1 MNNPY
6 ITKKDLKEILD
17 DYDFGDNKYASS
29 SAGSF
34 AGDDKLGGW
43 AKWINERV
51 NSTPF
56 NSSASSNNS
65 DSKDSA
71 AQSSSDVNSTQSSQ
85 NSAFGGIFNSLGGR
99 QNANGLFGSN
109 SFITG
114 IVLGAAATYFLTDE
128 NAQKKLFKLIAK
140 GTEMFQMGVE
150 EMKERFEDA
159 KAEMQE

>member
-1 MNNPY
+1 MSNPY

-17 DYDFGDNKYASS
+17 DYDFGDNKYASG

-34 AGDDKLGGW
+34 AGDEKLGGW

-51 NSTPF
+51 NSAPF
-56 NSSASSNNS
+56 SGSASDS
-65 DSKDSA
+65 DSNDKGSA

-85 NSAFGGIFNSLGGR
+85 NSTSGGIFNSLGSR
-99 QNANGLFGSN
+99 QNANGLF
-109 SFITG
+109 IA
-114 IVLGAAATYFLTDE
+114 LGAMATYFLTDE

-140 GTEMFQMGVE
+140 GTEMFQMGIE

>member
-1 MNNPY
+1 MSNPY
-6 ITKKDLKEILD
+6 ITKKNLKELLD
-17 DYDFGDNKYASS
+17 DYDFGDNKYAGG

-34 AGDDKLGGW
+34 AGNEKLGGW

-51 NSTPF
+51 NSAPF
-56 NSSASSNNS
+56 NGSVS
-65 DSKDSA
+65 DNGSDNKDSA

-85 NSAFGGIFNSLGGR
+85 DSAFGGIFNSLGGR

>member
-1 MNNPY
+1 MSNPY

-17 DYDFGDNKYASS
+17 DYDFGDNKYASGS
-29 SAGSF
+29 TGSF
-34 AGDDKLGGW
+34 AGDDKLVGW

-51 NSTPF
+51 NSAPF
-56 NSSASSNNS
+56 NSSASSN
-65 DSKDSA
+65 KDSA
-71 AQSSSDVNSTQSSQ
+71 TQSSSDVNSTQG
-85 NSAFGGIFNSLGGR
+85 SAFGGIFNSLGGR

>member
-1 MNNPY
+1 MSNPY

-34 AGDDKLGGW
+34 AGDEKLGGW

-51 NSTPF
+51 NSAPF
-56 NSSASSNNS
+56 NSSASDNGS
-65 DSKDSA
+65 DSKNSA
-71 AQSSSDVNSTQSSQ
+71 AQSSSDVNSTQGST
-85 NSAFGGIFNSLGGR
+85 FGGIFNSLGGR
-99 QNANGLFGSN
+99 QNASGLFGSN

-128 NAQKKLFKLIAK
+128 NAQKKLFKIIAK

>member
-1 MNNPY
+1 MSNPY

-17 DYDFGDNKYASS
+17 DYDFGDNKYAGG

-34 AGDDKLGGW
+34 AGDEKLGGW

-51 NSTPF
+51 NSAPF

-65 DSKDSA
+65 DNKDSA
-71 AQSSSDVNSTQSSQ
+71 AQSSSDVNSTQGST
-85 NSAFGGIFNSLGGR
+85 FGGIFNSLSGR
-99 QNANGLFGSN
+99 QNASGLFGSN

>member
-1 MNNPY
+1 MSNPY

-17 DYDFGDNKYASS
+17 DYDFGGNKYSGG
-29 SAGSF
+29 SAGGF

-51 NSTPF
+51 NSAPF

-65 DSKDSA
+65 DNKDSA
-71 AQSSSDVNSTQSSQ
+71 TQSSSDVNSTQG
-85 NSAFGGIFNSLGGR
+85 SAFSGIFNSMSSR
-99 QNANGLFGSN
+99 QNSNGLFGSN

>member
-1 MNNPY
+1 MSNPY

-17 DYDFGDNKYASS
+17 DYDFGGNKYSS
-29 SAGSF
+29 GSAGGF

-56 NSSASSNNS
+56 NSSASDNGSNN
-65 DSKDSA
+65 KDSA
-71 AQSSSDVNSTQSSQ
+71 AQSSSDVNSTQG
-85 NSAFGGIFNSLGGR
+85 SAFGGIFNSLGGR

>member
-1 MNNPY
+1 MSNPY

-17 DYDFGDNKYASS
+17 DYDFGGNKYSGG
-29 SAGSF
+29 SAGGF

-51 NSTPF
+51 NSAPF

-65 DSKDSA
+65 DNKDSA
-71 AQSSSDVNSTQSSQ
+71 TQSSSDVNSTQG
-85 NSAFGGIFNSLGGR
+85 SAFSGIFNSMSSR

>member
-1 MNNPY
+1 MSNPY

-17 DYDFGDNKYASS
+17 DYDFGDNKYAGG

-34 AGDDKLGGW
+34 AGDEKLGGW

-56 NSSASSNNS
+56 NSSASDSGS
-65 DSKDSA
+65 DNKDSA
-71 AQSSSDVNSTQSSQ
+71 AQSSSDVNSTQGST
-85 NSAFGGIFNSLGGR
+85 FGGIFNSLSGR
-99 QNANGLFGSN
+99 QNASGLFGSN

-140 GTEMFQMGVE
+140 GTEMFQMGIE

>member
-1 MNNPY
+1 MSNPY

-17 DYDFGDNKYASS
+17 DYDFGDNKYASG

-51 NSTPF
+51 NSAPF
-56 NSSASSNNS
+56 NGSVS
-65 DSKDSA
+65 DNGSDNKDSV
-71 AQSSSDVNSTQSSQ
+71 AQSSNDVNSTQG
-85 NSAFGGIFNSLGGR
+85 SAFGGIFNSLSGR
-99 QNANGLFGSN
+99 QNASGLFGSN

>member
-1 MNNPY
+1 MSNPY

-17 DYDFGDNKYASS
+17 DYDFGDNKYASG

-34 AGDDKLGGW
+34 ARDERLGGW

-51 NSTPF
+51 NSAPF

-65 DSKDSA
+65 DNKDSA
-71 AQSSSDVNSTQSSQ
+71 AQSSSDVNSTQGST
-85 NSAFGGIFNSLGGR
+85 FGGIFNSLGGR
-99 QNANGLFGSN
+99 QNASGLFGSN

-114 IVLGAAATYFLTDE
+114 IALGAMATYFLTDE

>member
-1 MNNPY
+1 MSNPY

-17 DYDFGDNKYASS
+17 DYDFSGKRYED
-29 SAGSF
+29 GF
-34 AGDDKLGGW
+34 ADDEKLGGW

-51 NSTPF
+51 NSSYSQNKTSNLDE
-56 NSSASSNNS
+56 NSSAQGSN
-65 DSKDSA
+65 
-71 AQSSSDVNSTQSSQ
+71 QGGFF
-85 NSAFGGIFNSLGGR
+85 SAFSGAGS
-99 QNANGLFGSN
+99 ANGSSGARGGN
-109 SFITG
+109 SFFAG
-114 IVLGAAATYFLTDE
+114 ILLGAAATYFLTDE

>member
-1 MNNPY
+1 MSNPY

-17 DYDFGDNKYASS
+17 DYDFGDNKYASG

-34 AGDDKLGGW
+34 AGDEKLGGW

-51 NSTPF
+51 KSAPF
-56 NSSASSNNS
+56 SGSASDS
-65 DSKDSA
+65 DSNDKGSA

-85 NSAFGGIFNSLGGR
+85 NSTSGGIFNSLGSR

-114 IVLGAAATYFLTDE
+114 IALGAMATYFLTDE

-140 GTEMFQMGVE
+140 GTEMFQMGIE

>member
-1 MNNPY
+1 MSNPY

-17 DYDFGDNKYASS
+17 DYDFGDNKYASG

-51 NSTPF
+51 NSAPF
-56 NSSASSNNS
+56 NGSVS
-65 DSKDSA
+65 DNGSDNKDSV
-71 AQSSSDVNSTQSSQ
+71 AQISNDVNSTQG
-85 NSAFGGIFNSLGGR
+85 SAFGGIFNSLSGR
-99 QNANGLFGSN
+99 QNASGLFGSN

-140 GTEMFQMGVE
+140 GTEMFQMGIE

>member
-1 MNNPY
+1 MSNPY

-17 DYDFGDNKYASS
+17 DYDFGDNKYASGS
-29 SAGSF
+29 TGSF

-51 NSTPF
+51 NSAPF

-65 DSKDSA
+65 DNKDSA
-71 AQSSSDVNSTQSSQ
+71 TQSSSDVNSTQG
-85 NSAFGGIFNSLGGR
+85 SASGGIFNSMGSR

-140 GTEMFQMGVE
+140 GTEMFQMGIE

>member
-1 MNNPY
+1 MSNPY

-17 DYDFGDNKYASS
+17 DYDFGGERYEQGAS
-29 SAGSF
+29 
-34 AGDDKLGGW
+34 GDEKLGGW

-51 NSTPF
+51 NSGYSQNKTSNLDE
-56 NSSASSNNS
+56 NSSVQGSN
-65 DSKDSA
+65 
-71 AQSSSDVNSTQSSQ
+71 QGGFF
-85 NSAFGGIFNSLGGR
+85 SAFSGAGS
-99 QNANGLFGSN
+99 ANGSSGARGGN
-109 SFITG
+109 SFFAG
-114 IVLGAAATYFLTDE
+114 ILLGAAATYFLTDE

>member
-1 MNNPY
+1 MSNPY

-17 DYDFGDNKYASS
+17 DYDFGDNKYASGS
-29 SAGSF
+29 TGSF
-34 AGDDKLGGW
+34 AGDDKLVGW

-51 NSTPF
+51 NSAPF
-56 NSSASSNNS
+56 NSSASSNNY
-65 DSKDSA
+65 SA
-71 AQSSSDVNSTQSSQ
+71 TQSSSDVNSTQG
-85 NSAFGGIFNSLGGR
+85 SAFGGIFNSLGGR

>member
-1 MNNPY
+1 MSNPY

-17 DYDFGDNKYASS
+17 DYDFGDNKYAGG

-51 NSTPF
+51 NSAPF
-56 NSSASSNNS
+56 NGSVS
-65 DSKDSA
+65 DNGSDNKDSA
-71 AQSSSDVNSTQSSQ
+71 AQSSSDVNSTQGST
-85 NSAFGGIFNSLGGR
+85 FGGIFNSLGGR

-140 GTEMFQMGVE
+140 GTEMFQMGIE

>member
-1 MNNPY
+1 MSNPY

-17 DYDFGDNKYASS
+17 DYDFGDNKYAGG

-34 AGDDKLGGW
+34 AGDEKLGGW

-56 NSSASSNNS
+56 NSSASDSGS
-65 DSKDSA
+65 DNKDSA
-71 AQSSSDVNSTQSSQ
+71 AQSSSDVNSTQSS
-85 NSAFGGIFNSLGGR
+85 AFGGIFNSLGSR
-99 QNANGLFGSN
+99 QNASGLFGSN

-140 GTEMFQMGVE
+140 GTEMFQMGIE

>member
-1 MNNPY
+1 MSNPY

-17 DYDFGDNKYASS
+17 DYDFGDNKYASG

-34 AGDDKLGGW
+34 AGDEKLGGW

-56 NSSASSNNS
+56 NGSASDNGS
-65 DSKDSA
+65 DNKDSA
-71 AQSSSDVNSTQSSQ
+71 AQSSSDVNSTQGSTS
-85 NSAFGGIFNSLGGR
+85 GGIFNSLGSR

-109 SFITG
+109 LFITG

>member
-1 MNNPY
+1 MSNPY

-17 DYDFGDNKYASS
+17 DYDFGDNKYASG

-34 AGDDKLGGW
+34 AGDEKLGGW

-51 NSTPF
+51 NSAPF

-65 DSKDSA
+65 DNKDSA
-71 AQSSSDVNSTQSSQ
+71 AQSSSDVNSTQGSV
-85 NSAFGGIFNSLGGR
+85 FGGIFNSLGGR

>member
-1 MNNPY
+1 MSNPY
-6 ITKKDLKEILD
+6 ITKKDLQEILD

-51 NSTPF
+51 NSAPF
-56 NSSASSNNS
+56 NSSASDNGS
-65 DSKDSA
+65 DNKDSA
-71 AQSSSDVNSTQSSQ
+71 AQSSSYVNSTQSSQ
-85 NSAFGGIFNSLGGR
+85 NSTFSGIFNSLGGK
-99 QNANGLFGSN
+99 QNAGGLFGN

-140 GTEMFQMGVE
+140 GTEMFQMGIE

>member
-1 MNNPY
+1 MSNPY

-17 DYDFGDNKYASS
+17 DYDFGDNKYASG

-51 NSTPF
+51 NSAPF
-56 NSSASSNNS
+56 NGSVS
-65 DSKDSA
+65 DNGSDNKDSV
-71 AQSSSDVNSTQSSQ
+71 AQSSNDVNSTQG
-85 NSAFGGIFNSLGGR
+85 SAFGGIFNSLSGR
-99 QNANGLFGSN
+99 QNASGLFGSN

-140 GTEMFQMGVE
+140 GTEMFQMGIE

>member
-1 MNNPY
+1 MSNPY

-17 DYDFGDNKYASS
+17 DYDFGGNKYSNG
-29 SAGSF
+29 SAGGF

-51 NSTPF
+51 NSAPF

-65 DSKDSA
+65 DNKDSA
-71 AQSSSDVNSTQSSQ
+71 AQSSSDVNSTQG
-85 NSAFGGIFNSLGGR
+85 SAFGGIFNSLGGR

-114 IVLGAAATYFLTDE
+114 IVLGAAATYF
-128 NAQKKLFKLIAK
+128 QKLYTEPAEAIKLINQLVTTIK
-140 GTEMFQMGVE
+140 QVIPQEMIDGF
-150 EMKERFEDA
+150 
-159 KAEMQE
+159 

>member
-1 MNNPY
+1 MSNPY

-17 DYDFGDNKYASS
+17 DYDFGDNKYASG

-34 AGDDKLGGW
+34 AGDEKLGGW

-51 NSTPF
+51 NSAPF
-56 NSSASSNNS
+56 SGSASDS
-65 DSKDSA
+65 DSNDKGSA

-85 NSAFGGIFNSLGGR
+85 NSTSGGIFNSLGSR

-114 IVLGAAATYFLTDE
+114 IALGAMATYFLTDE

-140 GTEMFQMGVE
+140 GTEMFQMGIE

>member
-1 MNNPY
+1 MSNPY

-17 DYDFGDNKYASS
+17 DYDFGDNKYASG
-29 SAGSF
+29 SAGGF

-51 NSTPF
+51 NSSPF
-56 NSSASSNNS
+56 NSSASDSGS
-65 DSKDSA
+65 DNKDSA
-71 AQSSSDVNSTQSSQ
+71 AQSSSDVNSTQG
-85 NSAFGGIFNSLGGR
+85 SAFGGFFNSMGSR

-140 GTEMFQMGVE
+140 GTEMFQMGIE